1 MDDRGNIGTS
11 SSASGGGEVRI
22 AIRDGRHDGRAR
34 RHTLLYKLLALV
46 LVVGSAGYLISL
58 YRDSSKA
65 DDSASQNIITDS
77 DRASAERLVA
87 DEGSSR
93 TALVSARA
101 REPETHA
108 GLEREL
114 SRDLSEFHV
123 PGEPVPTMKEVIA
136 RLNEA
141 GIHSGLG
148 AFSPPGTSPPL
159 VGLAVP
165 EDFALPEGYVRHSQ
179 ATDDGQPI
187 EAILMFSPDFEF
199 FDAAG
204 QPIAIPPNHVVP
216 PELAPPGLPIRR
228 ISIPRPL

>member
-1 MDDRGNIGTS
+1 MDDRDQIGTS
-11 SSASGGGEVRI
+11 SSASSGGEVRI
-22 AIRDGRHDGRAR
+22 AKRDGPKVGRAL
-34 RHTLLYKLLALV
+34 RHALMYITLALV
-46 LVVGSAGYLISL
+46 LAIGSLGYLVSL
-58 YRDSSKA
+58 YRDSSKTNE
-65 DDSASQNIITDS
+65 DVSESS
-77 DRASAERLVA
+77 VA
-87 DEGSSR
+87 DTGR
-93 TALVSARA
+93 TDATHLAASETIRVSARA
-101 REPETHA
+101 REPQA
-108 GLEREL
+108 PVGLEREL
-114 SRDLSEFHV
+114 SRDLSEFYV
-123 PGEPVPTMKEVIA
+123 PGEPVPTMKDVIA

-165 EDFALPEGYVRHSQ
+165 EDFPLPEGYVRHSQ

-204 QPIAIPPNHVVP
+204 RPIAIPPDRVVP